1 MASSPV
7 PGHPHQPLAFQ
18 RHRLLPAH
26 TIPPSPTLKGSSQS
40 WKEVLKASTTPSL
53 LEGACALRD
62 SGLKRKRFRAPSSYT
77 CTHTPGILPSCLS
90 LLSELLLLW
99 NSQFSCS
106 MNPHDFSFPRLLSF
120 VWQLEFT
127 IYFFSFLAMLH
138 GMWDLSSLTKDQ
150 THASCSP
157 SMEV

>member
-1 MASSPV
+1 MASNPV

-26 TIPPSPTLKGSSQS
+26 PIPPSPTLEGSSRS

-53 LEGACALRD
+53 LEGARTLRD

-99 NSQFSCS
+99 NLQFSCS
-106 MNPHDFSFPRLLSF
+106 MNPHDSPSFASSLLSGNWNLVF
-120 VWQLEFT
+120 
-127 IYFFSFLAMLH
+127 IFFSFLAMLR
-138 GMWDLSSLTKDQ
+138 GMWNLSSLTKDQ